1 MTSALITLAELIA
14 AFGVAS
20 ALCWAIDWW
29 AQRKQADWTREGN
42 ARRW

>member
-1 MTSALITLAELIA
+1 MTDAWITVAMFLA
-14 AFGVAS
+14 AFFVAGV
-20 ALCWAIDWW
+20 LCGVIDWW